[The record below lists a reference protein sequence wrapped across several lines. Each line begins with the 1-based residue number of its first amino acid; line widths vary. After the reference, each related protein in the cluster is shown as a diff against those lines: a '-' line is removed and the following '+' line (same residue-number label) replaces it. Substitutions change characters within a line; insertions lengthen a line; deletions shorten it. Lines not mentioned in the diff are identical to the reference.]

1 MKKNFNISIIAADT
15 PRLRSYIFFLKKNNF
30 KIEKIYFLK
39 KNEIS
44 KKLKFVDNNY
54 FDNSKSNF
62 NKFLNRNKK
71 KIVKINSKTE
81 NNRYIINDLK
91 KLKSK
96 YIIFSSNPG
105 DILKKDFFNLNK
117 KIVHVHPGLLPM
129 FKGSTPYYYQ
139 ILKKKTITF
148 SSMFMSKKL
157 DAGQIICDKTIK
169 IKYLNKLD
177 LINFDEVYD
186 PFFRGVMLINALK
199 ILRKRNK
206 KIYKRPKKNENYKP
220 YFVIHP
226 VLKFLSLKKGIN
238 EI

>member
-30 KIEKIYFLK
+30 KIEKIYLLK

-44 KKLKFVDNNY
+44 KKMRFMDNSY

-62 NKFLNRNKK
+62 TKFLNKNKK
-71 KIVKINSKTE
+71 KFVKINSKTA
-81 NNRYIINDLK
+81 NNEYIINDLK
-91 KLKSK
+91 RLKSE
-96 YIIFSSNPG
+96 YVIFCSNPG
-105 DILKKDFFNLNK
+105 DILKKNFFNLNK
-117 KIVHVHPGLLPM
+117 KIVHVHPGFLPT
-129 FKGSTPYYYQ
+129 FRGSTPYYYQ

-148 SSMFMSKKL
+148 SSIFMSKEL
-157 DAGQIICDKTIK
+157 DAGQIICKKTLKLKHI
-169 IKYLNKLD
+169 NKLD

-186 PFFRGVMLINALK
+186 PFFRGVMLIKALK
-199 ILRKRNK
+199 VLKKRKNVISKPSNLNK
-206 KIYKRPKKNENYKP
+206 NYKS